1 MEDDDTIRETIAEAL
16 MAEGFDV
23 DAEASGGGA
32 LDRFKGSPD
41 VAICD
46 LVLLDLMLPGVNGL
60 DFCRYLRRRGF
71 TTPILMVSAR
81 DSETDRVVGLE
92 VGADDYLVKPFSIRE
107 LVARCRALLRR
118 SKQDGSNEMNNPTV
132 IHYGDIALYPA
143 ECRATCRGENVNLT
157 PKEYKLLEVFMNH
170 PRQVW
175 SREKL
180 LERVWEQ
187 SFVGDSKTVD
197 VHIRWLRAKLE
208 EVPSKPQ
215 LIVTVRGFGYRFG

>member
-1 MEDDDTIRETIAEAL
+1 

-23 DAEASGGGA
+23 DADASGSSA
-32 LDRFKGSPD
+32 LDRFKGSLD
-41 VAICD
+41 TAIWD
-46 LVLLDLMLPGVNGL
+46 LILLDVMLPSVNGL

-71 TTPILMVSAR
+71 DTPILMVSAR

-118 SKQDGSNEMNNPTV
+118 SSRNSTSEDNGSA
-132 IHYGDIALYPA
+132 IHHGAVSLYPA

-157 PKEYKLLEVFMNH
+157 PKEYKLLEVFMHH

-180 LERVWEQ
+180 LERVWGHD
-187 SFVGDSKTVD
+187 FVGDSKTVD

-208 EVPSKPQ
+208 EEPGKPQ

>member
-1 MEDDDTIRETIAEAL
+1 

-23 DAEASGGGA
+23 DADASGSSA
-32 LDRFKGSPD
+32 LDRFKGSLD
-41 VAICD
+41 TASWD
-46 LVLLDLMLPGVNGL
+46 LVLLDVMLPGVNGL

-71 TTPILMVSAR
+71 NTPILMVSAR

-118 SKQDGSNEMNNPTV
+118 SSHNSTSEDTGSA
-132 IHYGDIALYPA
+132 IHHGAVSLYPA

-157 PKEYKLLEVFMNH
+157 PKEYKLLEVFMHH

-180 LERVWEQ
+180 LERVWGHD
-187 SFVGDSKTVD
+187 FVGDSKTVD

-208 EVPSKPQ
+208 EEPSKPQ